1 LAREKKKEK
10 RKTAAAAAEGKNER
24 DLNTDYHLRLPC
36 MQTLT

>member
-10 RKTAAAAAEGKNER
+10 RKAAAAEGKNER